1 MNRKILNK
9 CINIAYKLC
18 PVSTEMRCSHIAFLI
33 KNNDIFKIGW
43 NKKRTHPLTKIHPYH
58 GGNVYLHAE
67 VDAILRSRKDELYDY
82 KMLVLRVNR
91 ENQLCNSKPCP
102 GCQSLIKQFS
112 LSEIWYS
119 DIEGS
124 IVKL

>member
-1 MNRKILNK
+1 MNSRLLRKAEE
-9 CINIAYKLC
+9 IAFAMC
-18 PVSTEMRCSHIAFLI
+18 PLHVEMRTAHVAFLI
-33 KNNDIFKIGW
+33 KNNKICHIGW
-43 NKKRTHPLTKIHPYH
+43 NRRRTHPIICNHPYH
-58 GGNVYLHAE
+58 AGNVYLHAE
-67 VDAILRSRKDELYDY
+67 IDAILRSRKDELYDY

-102 GCQSLIKQFS
+102 GCQSLLKQFS
-112 LSEIWYS
+112 LSEVWYS